1 MKIIKIVF
9 AVCMLSVFS
18 MASVSFAAEVIK
30 VVPEKKVEGASIIR
44 LHSTKGVI
52 PSVLRVRP
60 GHTVIW
66 LNEKN
71 SLIEIQFTG
80 KQVTVACDN
89 PVNFVV
95 DEKGSFVSNKIPLG
109 AVASLCM
116 IQKGEYDFYIKRVAL
131 QEPDEQAKAKFQGKI
146 IVE

>member
-1 MKIIKIVF
+1 MKSTKVLF
-9 AVCMLSVFS
+9 VVCILSIFS
-18 MASVSFAAEVIK
+18 MASVSIAAEVIK
-30 VVPEKKVEGASIIR
+30 VVPEKKVAGVTIVR
-44 LHSTKGVI
+44 LHNTEGVI
-52 PSVLRVRP
+52 PSVLRIHP

-66 LNEKN
+66 LNEEN
-71 SLIEIQFTG
+71 SLIGIQFTG

-95 DEKGSFVSNKIPLG
+95 DVNGSFVSNKIPLG

-116 IQKGEYDFYIKRVAL
+116 IQKGEYDFYIKRL
-131 QEPDEQAKAKFQGKI
+131 SFQESAEQGNLKFKGKI